1 MSCCSPTTA
10 WEQQAVLDTTH
21 AFAGVS
27 AQYGHRIA
35 AAAFESARVPVSPS
49 WQAASD
55 HLPILVPATATSA
68 AGRPRRPTVWKRSTA
83 VCGADL
89 NGVEVVDGGPGNGA
103 DQVLP
108 GWRPP
113 ST

>member
-55 HLPILVPATATSA
+55 HLPILVRATATSA
-68 AGRPRRPTVWKRSTA
+68 AAPSASPDCLEEITGFDREAEAAAARPR
-83 VCGADL
+83 G
-89 NGVEVVDGGPGNGA
+89 
-103 DQVLP
+103 
-108 GWRPP
+108 
-113 ST
+113 